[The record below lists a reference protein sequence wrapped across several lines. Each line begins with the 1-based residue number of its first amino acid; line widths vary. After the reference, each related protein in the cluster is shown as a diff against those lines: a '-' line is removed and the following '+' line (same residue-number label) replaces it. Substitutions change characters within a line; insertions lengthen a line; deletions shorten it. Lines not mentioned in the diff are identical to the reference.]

1 MPHMQVK
8 ILILQ
13 LKRIVVPLRIPEP
26 VLKGIAT
33 HGVLMDEL
41 GKMPMASGVCVGF
54 GTKLGMSV
62 LREKQAEKV

>member
-1 MPHMQVK
+1 
-8 ILILQ
+8 
-13 LKRIVVPLRIPEP
+13 
-26 VLKGIAT
+26 
-33 HGVLMDEL
+33 MDEL